1 MIVADTDVLIDF
13 LSGSDPGADLV
24 ATHLEQ
30 GSLWTTV
37 ISQFE
42 LLAGARGKKQLN
54 TIRQLLRALPTLAL
68 DERAA
73 EVAAET
79 RRNLGSRGE
88 QIGMPDSL
96 IAGIVLHQGASL
108 LTRKKKHFVRVKD
121 LRLVK

>member
-13 LSGSDPGADLV
+13 LAGSDPGADLV

-42 LLAGARGKKQLN
+42 LLAGVRNKKQLN

-68 DERAA
+68 EAGAA
-73 EVAAET
+73 EVAAEIG
-79 RRNLGSRGE
+79 RDLGSRGE
-88 QIGMPDSL
+88 QIAMPDSL
-96 IAGIVLHQGASL
+96 IAGIVVHQGATL
-108 LTRKKKHFVRVKD
+108 LTRNEKHFARVKD
-121 LRLVK
+121 LRLEK